1 MKRILCISTL
11 LWAVLPMCRTA
22 SGQNDRNASWYVT
35 GRVVLEDGLPP
46 EERVDIVATCNGQS
60 YVAARTDKMGLFS
73 FRPGPSGNR
82 VFQDASA
89 WSNDGSRG
97 RLANIMGPVPTAA
110 TANATTTDSGQ
121 QSAASTPAP
130 SDETAGS
137 VPRPSAGDKAFVNCD
152 MQARLPGYKS
162 ASVSLTN
169 RGPMDNPDLG
179 TIVLRRIVPVE
190 GQAVSVAAL
199 AVPKDARKAFDKGRR
214 AVRANRLEDAR
225 QDFEKAASIYPQYA
239 AAWCEL
245 GKLRIEGQQLEEA
258 RRLFETAIR
267 ADPKY
272 LDSYLQLAALQ
283 AVARQW
289 PELAETT
296 GAALRLDPHQ
306 YPQAYYLN
314 ALANFNL
321 RNADAA
327 ERSAREAERLDTGHR
342 FPQSWLM
349 LGRILEIRRQFVEAA
364 AQLREYLRL
373 APRAPDAA
381 DVRTRLSQL
390 EKLSGAAPGVQPN

>member
-1 MKRILCISTL
+1 
-11 LWAVLPMCRTA
+11 
-22 SGQNDRNASWYVT
+22 
-35 GRVVLEDGLPP
+35 
-46 EERVDIVATCNGQS
+46 
-60 YVAARTDKMGLFS
+60 
-73 FRPGPSGNR
+73 
-82 VFQDASA
+82 
-89 WSNDGSRG
+89 
-97 RLANIMGPVPTAA
+97 
-110 TANATTTDSGQ
+110 
-121 QSAASTPAP
+121 
-130 SDETAGS
+130 
-137 VPRPSAGDKAFVNCD
+137 
-152 MQARLPGYKS
+152 
-162 ASVSLTN
+162 
-169 RGPMDNPDLG
+169 
-179 TIVLRRIVPVE
+179 
-190 GQAVSVAAL
+190 
-199 AVPKDARKAFDKGRR
+199 
-214 AVRANRLEDAR
+214 
-225 QDFEKAASIYPQYA
+225 
-239 AAWCEL
+239 
-245 GKLRIEGQQLEEA
+245 
-258 RRLFETAIR
+258 LFETAIR